1 MRTFKNILR
10 HEIIGLDCQVVKAL
24 NKSQIG
30 IKGKIVDETMKT
42 VVIKN
47 SGLKRIQKKGTTF
60 RIQTAEKRIDVCGD
74 YIVSR
79 PEDRI
84 KKKIKKW

>member
-1 MRTFKNILR
+1 MRTYKNILR
-10 HEIIGLDCQVVKAL
+10 HELTGLDCEIVGAL

-30 IKGKIVDETMKT
+30 IKGKIVEETLKT
-42 VVIKN
+42 IVIKN
-47 SGLKRIQKKGTTF
+47 DSLKRIQKKGTVF
-60 RIQTAEKRIDVCGD
+60 RLQTPKEKIDVYGD
-74 YIVSR
+74 FIVSR